1 MFDFIA
7 DLDAYFC
14 EKYANYDKLC
24 VLPGYRMPKMQ
35 ASEVR
40 ADGRTYAYTLPAET
54 MRLALQENKEEL
66 LATLKTKIHDKT
78 FSFSFVPLSFFNRL
92 SNRHSKKGFL
102 RTFRSVL
109 TRYNVTAAAVGA
121 EVNVAPQ
128 IWKKIVN
135 GSFMPTKNLILTMAL
150 TSHFSINDTE
160 LLLFSAGYEWDY
172 ADVKDV
178 VLTYLLKEKVYS
190 RPMVEAALQEYKVE
204 NLFFLPDTTTEK

>member
-92 SNRHSKKGFL
+92 SSRHSKTGFL

-109 TRYNVTAAAVGA
+109 TRYNVTAAEVGA

-160 LLLFSAGYEWDY
+160 LLLLSAGYEWDY

-204 NLFFLPDTTTEK
+204 NLFFLPDTTAEK